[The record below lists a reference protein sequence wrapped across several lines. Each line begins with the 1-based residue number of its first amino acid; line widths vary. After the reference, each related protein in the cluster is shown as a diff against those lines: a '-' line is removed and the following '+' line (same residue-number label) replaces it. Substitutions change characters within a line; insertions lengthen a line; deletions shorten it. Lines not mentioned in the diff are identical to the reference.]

1 MRTTVYQFWRF
12 VYHHEQS
19 VIDHY
24 ARISFIRYHFIRRS
38 DCTYI
43 IYHSPYGLSNYLP
56 ITLIDTEFFI
66 RMADIRCLDGR
77 FFCRKAIIVTN
88 QSQSQNQ
95 VKNSVQW
102 ISAIRISRGCRATV
116 VRGIVK
122 TLRFPRK
129 IQWRWSS
136 SKWNNITFL
145 FVV

>member
-1 MRTTVYQFWRF
+1 MIYLINMHTTVYQFWRF

-24 ARISFIRYHFIRRS
+24 ARISLYTLFVRYFVWRS

-116 VRGIVK
+116 VCSIVK

-129 IQWRWSS
+129 IQ
-136 SKWNNITFL
+136 
-145 FVV
+145 